1 MRVRILVKELRDICC
16 EMDLGCVWG
25 VGRYMEGVCLLQRDG
40 VLDRMCK
47 QYLYEILLNM
57 SAVV

>member
-25 VGRYMEGVCLLQRDG
+25 VGRYMEAVCLLQRDG
-40 VLDRMCK
+40 VLDRMC
-47 QYLYEILLNM
+47 
-57 SAVV
+57 